1 MADKR
6 VIKASDIEAAGVKV
20 EKVDYEIRKFDSK
33 VYKHAPLDEQP
44 IAIENQGIP
53 SEHGDTEENLA
64 EDEPQVE
71 LERFYDDQGE
81 LAGLKITCRCGEVI
95 ELEFTRDQDE
105 LPPEADN
112 QVPPVQSITPEEQPE
127 PEFQDAPE
135 PENLDSQ

>member
-1 MADKR
+1 M
-6 VIKASDIEAAGVKV
+6 
-20 EKVDYEIRKFDSK
+20 
-33 VYKHAPLDEQP
+33 
-44 IAIENQGIP
+44 
-53 SEHGDTEENLA
+53 
-64 EDEPQVE
+64 E